1 MRIIT
6 AGSTLNL
13 LVDGLGRLLLRP
25 ALAPTR
31 GDLISWRLRSRRQQK
46 STVHTPGARAAVAAL
61 ASDLAET
68 PVTIT
73 FHSPTPYLGRSA

>member
-6 AGSTLNL
+6 AGSKRTP

-31 GDLISWRLRSRRQQK
+31 GDLISWRLRSTLAEKQK
-46 STVHTPGARAAVAAL
+46 ISLHTPGARAAVAAL
-61 ASDLAET
+61 ASDLAEQ
-68 PVTIT
+68 
-73 FHSPTPYLGRSA
+73 G